1 MITWRIVKWC
11 GKTTNGIFA
20 AKRRKK
26 EASELSE
33 TEKAQKIDGKRPI
46 N

>member
-20 AKRRKK
+20 AKKK
-26 EASELSE
+26 KKASEE
-33 TEKAQKIDGKRPI
+33 TAKGAQKIDGKRPI